1 MADLSIPVGYGLWQM
16 YLQHTGLQ
24 HTAVVTLGFHV
35 STPPYT
41 QANNNAALLA
51 WQASLNQLWDAEV
64 AFSRLV
70 ALVGNDGPLLRYE
83 SLNGG
88 IGSRSSVTVAPP
100 NVTYLLRKTS
110 AFAGRRFRGRMYLPY
125 VNNAGIQQTGALVS
139 TELTLLT
146 ARAAALQSNL
156 TVTGT
161 INVDSLALLHA
172 SSPLSATPTPTVC
185 TLAADDFVATQRRRL
200 DRQ

>member
-1 MADLSIPVGYGLWQM
+1 MADLSIPTGYGLWQM

-35 STPPYT
+35 ATPPYT
-41 QANNNAALLA
+41 QTNNNNALTA
-51 WQASLNQLWDAEV
+51 WQANLAALWDAEIS
-64 AFSRLV
+64 FSRLV
-70 ALVGNDGPLLRYE
+70 AILGNDGPLLRFE

-88 IGSRSSVTVAPP
+88 TGSRSSVVVAPP
-100 NVTYLLRKTS
+100 NVTYLVRKTS

-125 VNNAGIQQTGALVS
+125 VNNVGIQQTGQLQS
-139 TELTLLT
+139 TEQTVLN
-146 ARAAALQSNL
+146 ARVAALQTGL

-172 SSPLSATPTPTVC
+172 SSPLSVTPAPTVC
-185 TLAADDFVATQRRRL
+185 TLQADDFVATQRRRL